1 MCYNPCIFR
10 AMDDANEMK
19 KATAV
24 LTAQRLARGMQ
35 VKNEDVGCVSCP
47 HLVALSDRI
56 RELAGRINELE
67 VIPFDAV
74 R

>member
-1 MCYNPCIFR
+1 MNPCR
-10 AMDDANEMK
+10 VRVSDDEEEVK
-19 KATAV
+19 KSMAV
-24 LTAQRLARGMQ
+24 LTAQRLARGMN
-35 VKNEDVGCVSCP
+35 VPNEDPGCVSCP

-56 RELAGRINELE
+56 RELAQRINELE